1 MTLHQALQHATLLLL
16 ALTTATTSA
25 LTTNPRGNNN
35 NNNNNHHQDTTSRSR
50 TSLNTDWHFHRFLTN
65 PDNIT
70 YDLRPDHANSTT
82 IQPLKPWILPYA
94 NPFLPDPATHHS
106 APTNT
111 SPPAVPAYALPSYN
125 PPRSEDWSAV
135 TLPHDWAIAG
145 PFYVGDNVP
154 IGGGM
159 GRLPSQGVGWY
170 RRTLDISA
178 PKKGERLFLEFDGAM
193 SYALVWVNGVLVGG
207 WPYGYNSFRVEVT
220 DHVKGNGRDVVA
232 VRVDNPVSSS
242 RWYPGGGLYRSV
254 WLTRVGSVAVRQWG
268 TQVVTRSVGEKGA
281 VVGVMVGVEN
291 VSGGK
296 VEVGVETGL
305 YVLNGETGAVGKKV
319 ADVERGTV
327 VLAAGAS
334 GEVNGSA
341 VVQNP
346 RLWGPWTSQ
355 TPNLYVAVSKVYVD
369 GEVVDTYSTE
379 FGIRSLVYD
388 GDKGLFVNDER
399 VRIQGVNQHHDLGA
413 LGAAFNYRAAQRQ
426 LETLRDLGANAIR
439 MSHNPPDPQLLQ
451 LTDRMGF
458 LVIDEIFDCWELQ
471 KNPNDFHLI
480 FPDWSEADL
489 RSFIRRDRN
498 HPSVIAWSVGN
509 EVGEQYTDTAG
520 AAIGHRLRTIALS
533 EDPTRPITASMN
545 YAKPT
550 MPFPAQLDLISLNY
564 QGEGIRD
571 APAYANLTGTTTPP
585 LYPAFHAA
593 FPQKLIFS
601 SETAAALSSR
611 GTYLFP
617 VTNETSAPV
626 LDPPAIAGGGDPLKA
641 YVSAYE
647 LYTAPFGSSADK
659 VFSSQDAAYPY
670 VAGEFVWSGWDYLGE
685 PTPYYSARSAYFGI
699 IDLAGFRKDRFYL
712 YQARWREEVKM
723 VHVLPHWS
731 FGAEREGQTT
741 PVHAFTNG
749 DEAELWVNGVSQGRK
764 TKVAG
769 TTNFR
774 FRWDDVVYKP
784 GTIKVVAY
792 KGGKEWAREEVKTV
806 GAAAGLRL
814 TADRGT
820 FKGDGQDL
828 SFVTVEVVDK
838 DGNVVPT
845 AVDKVAFEVEGP
857 GEIAVT
863 DNGDPTDM
871 TSFVSKERKVFNG
884 LGLVIVRGNPGATGK
899 LTLKATGA
907 GLKAAQITLRVQ

>member
-1 MTLHQALQHATLLLL
+1 M
-16 ALTTATTSA
+16 
-25 LTTNPRGNNN
+25 
-35 NNNNNHHQDTTSRSR
+35 
-50 TSLNTDWHFHRFLTN
+50 
-65 PDNIT
+65 
-70 YDLRPDHANSTT
+70 
-82 IQPLKPWILPYA
+82 
-94 NPFLPDPATHHS
+94 
-106 APTNT
+106 
-111 SPPAVPAYALPSYN
+111 
-125 PPRSEDWSAV
+125 
-135 TLPHDWAIAG
+135 
-145 PFYVGDNVP
+145 
-154 IGGGM
+154 
-159 GRLPSQGVGWY
+159 
-170 RRTLDISA
+170 
-178 PKKGERLFLEFDGAM
+178 
-193 SYALVWVNGVLVGG
+193 
-207 WPYGYNSFRVEVT
+207 
-220 DHVKGNGRDVVA
+220 
-232 VRVDNPVSSS
+232 
-242 RWYPGGGLYRSV
+242 
-254 WLTRVGSVAVRQWG
+254 
-268 TQVVTRSVGEKGA
+268 
-281 VVGVMVGVEN
+281 EN
-291 VSGGK
+291 VSGQR
-296 VEVGVETGL
+296 VEVVVETGL
-305 YVLNGETGAVGKKV
+305 YVLDGETGVVGEKV

-327 VLAAGAS
+327 VVGAGGT

-341 VVQNP
+341 VVRNP

-355 TPNLYVAVSKVYVD
+355 TPNLYVAVSKVYV
-369 GEVVDTYSTE
+369 GGRVVDTYSTE

-388 GDKGLFVNDER
+388 GDKGLFVNGER

-413 LGAAFNYRAAQRQ
+413 LGAAFNHRAAQRQ

-480 FPDWSEADL
+480 FPDWSEPDL
-489 RSFIRRDRN
+489 RAFIRRDRN
-498 HPSVIAWSVGN
+498 HPSVIAWSIGN
-509 EVGEQYTDTAG
+509 EVGEQYTNTTG
-520 AAIGHRLRTIALS
+520 AALAHRLHTIAHS

-550 MPFPAQLDLISLNY
+550 MPFPAELDLISLNY

-571 APAYANLTGTTTPP
+571 APAYANLTGTTTLP

-593 FPQKLIFS
+593 FPGKLIFS

-626 LDPPAIAGGGDPLKA
+626 LDPPAIAGGGDPVKA

-647 LYTAPFGSSADK
+647 LYTAGFGSSADK

-712 YQARWREEVKM
+712 YQARWREGVKM

-731 FGAEREGQTT
+731 FGTERVGQVT

-764 TKVAG
+764 AKVAG
-769 TTNFR
+769 TTGYR
-774 FRWDDVVYKP
+774 FRWDEVVYQP
-784 GTIKVVAY
+784 GTVKVVAY
-792 KGGKEWAREEVKTV
+792 KGGKEWASEEVKTV
-806 GAAAGLRL
+806 GTAAGLRL

-828 SFVTVEVVDK
+828 SFVTVEVVDR

-845 AVDKVAFEVEGP
+845 AGDKVSFEVEGP
-857 GEIAVT
+857 GDIAAT

-884 LGLVIVRGNPGATGK
+884 LGLVIVRGKPGATGK

-907 GLKAAQITLRVQ
+907 GLKAAQITLTVQ

>member
-1 MTLHQALQHATLLLL
+1 MTLHQALQRAALLLL
-16 ALTTATTSA
+16 ALTTATASA
-25 LTTNPRGNNN
+25 LTTNPRGNTHTNP
-35 NNNNNHHQDTTSRSR
+35 SRSR
-50 TSLNTDWHFHRFLTN
+50 TPLNTNWHFHRFPTN

-106 APTNT
+106 APSNT
-111 SPPAVPAYALPSYN
+111 TAPAVPVYALPSFAGDTTW
-125 PPRSEDWSAV
+125 SEV

-154 IGGGM
+154 VGGGM

-170 RRTLDISA
+170 RRTLEDVA
-178 PKKGERLFLEFDGAM
+178 VPRKGERVFLEFDGAM
-193 SYALVWVNGVLVGG
+193 SYAVVWINGVLVGG

-220 DHVKGNGRDVVA
+220 GVVKGKGDVVA
-232 VRVDNPVSSS
+232 VRVDNPVASS
-242 RWYPGGGLYRSV
+242 RWYPGGGLYRGV
-254 WLTRVGSVAVRQWG
+254 WVTRVGEVAVRQWG
-268 TQVVTRSVGEKGA
+268 TAVVTRSVGEDGGEA
-281 VVGVMVGVEN
+281 VVGVRVAVEN
-291 VSGGK
+291 TGAGR

-305 YVLNGETGAVGKKV
+305 YVLDGATGAVGRKV
-319 ADVERGTV
+319 AEVERGRV
-327 VLAAGAS
+327 VLGAGES

-355 TPNLYVAVSKVYVD
+355 TPNLYVAVSRVYVD

-379 FGIRSLVYD
+379 FGIRTVVFD
-388 GDKGLFVNDER
+388 GDKGLFVNGER

-413 LGAAFNYRAAQRQ
+413 LGAAFNVRAAQRQ
-426 LETLRDLGANAIR
+426 LEILRDLGANAIR
-439 MSHNPPDPQLLQ
+439 MSHNPPAPELLQ

-458 LVIDEIFDCWELQ
+458 LVLDEIFDCWERQ

-480 FPDWSEADL
+480 FPDWSEPDL
-489 RSFIRRDRN
+489 RAFIRRDRN

-509 EVGEQYTDTAG
+509 EVGEQYTDAAG
-520 AAIGHRLRTIALS
+520 AAIARRLRAIALS
-533 EDPTRPITASMN
+533 EDPSRPVTASMN

-550 MPFPAQLDLISLNY
+550 MPFPAELDLISLNY

-585 LYPAFHAA
+585 LYPAFHTA

-626 LDPPAIAGGGDPLKA
+626 LDPPALAGGGDPTLA
-641 YVSAYE
+641 HVSAYE

-659 VFSSQDAAYPY
+659 VFASQDAAQPY

-699 IDLAGFRKDRFYL
+699 IDLAGFPKDRFYL
-712 YQARWREEVKM
+712 YQARWRDTLRM

-731 FGAEREGQTT
+731 FGAEREGRVT
-741 PVHAFTNG
+741 PVHAFTSG
-749 DEAELWVNGVSQGRK
+749 DEAELWVNGVSQGRR
-764 TKVAG
+764 TRAAG
-769 TTNFR
+769 TTGYR
-774 FRWDDVVYKP
+774 FRWDGVVYRP
-784 GTIKVVAY
+784 GTVRVVAY
-792 KGGKEWAREEVKTV
+792 KGGKEWAREEVRTV
-806 GAAAGLRL
+806 GAAVGLRL

-828 SFVTVEVVDK
+828 SFVTVEVVDR

-845 AVDKVAFEVEGP
+845 AGDKVGFEVEGP
-857 GEIAVT
+857 GEIAAT

-871 TSFVSKERKVFNG
+871 TSFVSKERNVFNG

-907 GLKAAQITLRVQ
+907 GLKGAQITLKLQ